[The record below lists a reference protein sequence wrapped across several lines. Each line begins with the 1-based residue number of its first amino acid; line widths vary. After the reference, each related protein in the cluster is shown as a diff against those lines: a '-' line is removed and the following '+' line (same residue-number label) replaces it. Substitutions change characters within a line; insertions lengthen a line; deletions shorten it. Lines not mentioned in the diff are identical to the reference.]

1 MGINQNCIELQV
13 QKWIELY
20 LHRCA
25 HTWQNMWAAYLW
37 WIDKSKEAGWSEW
50 WFETGCCALCMSP
63 PPGGRADGA
72 VPHHRDG
79 DGGGEQ
85 GEEGGGAAGWTEE
98 NTSRSPLFG
107 PDAVMINHH
116 LNYSRVSRTTNGCR
130 QDGSLLIFPFWLH
143 QKWFTLK
150 NKGYLLFGSLFIY
163 LFIGSHGPKIT
174 PLCSHITSVLT
185 LNHTL
190 NDKTALYANT

>member
-1 MGINQNCIELQV
+1 MDR
-13 QKWIELY
+13 QKQWGRLVRVMVWDRMLCFVHEP
-20 LHRCA
+20 
-25 HTWQNMWAAYLW
+25 T
-37 WIDKSKEAGWSEW
+37 AGWACW
-50 WFETGCCALCMSP
+50 WGSAASQ
-63 PPGGRADGA
+63 GWWWGRRA
-72 VPHHRDG
+72 
-79 DGGGEQ
+79 GGG
-85 GEEGGGAAGWTEE
+85 GGGAAGWTEE

-116 LNYSRVSRTTNGCR
+116 LNYSQVSRTTNGCR